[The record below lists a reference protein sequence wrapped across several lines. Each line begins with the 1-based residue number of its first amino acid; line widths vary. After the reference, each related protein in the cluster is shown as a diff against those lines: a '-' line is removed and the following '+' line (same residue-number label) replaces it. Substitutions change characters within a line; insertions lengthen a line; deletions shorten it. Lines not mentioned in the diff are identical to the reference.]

1 MCGIAVLVAKTNQS
15 RSMKKELDEM
25 LDIMQHRGPDG
36 RGSVHLPS
44 VDIGMVRLAIVDLEN
59 GIQPIWN
66 EDHTMALVCNG
77 EIYNSQAL
85 RSSLTADGHQFKTH
99 SDIEVVLHLYEEMGE
114 RCLNR
119 LEGIYA
125 LAIWNEERKTLFVA
139 RDRMGVK
146 PLYYAD
152 IGSHWAFASELR
164 ALAAL
169 DGAAKEI
176 EHSAL
181 MAYHALRFTPGEQ
194 TLYQGIRRLLPAHYA
209 QVTSGIFRTDPYWK
223 PTFSQSELSENS
235 GKEDFSPK
243 RLREVMFAAVKSQFA
258 PEVNSAVLL
267 SGGLDSSALLA
278 MRRELSGGQPDI
290 AITIAFERPTS
301 GAKRVEYSEV
311 GCAARVARTYQAE
324 HIVGVV
330 NARDALDALP
340 RIIADLDEPI
350 ADPTAIPLWFA
361 TKTAHAN
368 GCKVVYS
375 GEGLDELFA
384 GYQVYG
390 HERWM
395 RALNRVP
402 ETLRRSLL
410 EWLVRNGMPG
420 AGVIGRSLQDI
431 HDWYQGVGGI
441 FTPEERSALLQTTIP
456 RGNPVLVRA
465 DSQMES
471 SDSLSALQR
480 MMLFDLLTWLPDNT
494 LAKSDKISMA
504 HSVELRVPYLDSGI
518 VDFALACPDHQTWN
532 RGGKRIV
539 RQALTGVVPSF
550 VIRRRKAGFNIPIS
564 AWLFGEWQEFARES
578 LLSPTAA
585 TRELYGNRAQT
596 LFEAPRARQER
607 AGRLLFALLTLEL
620 WLRQTPLRT
629 EWEST
634 YLIS

>member
-1 MCGIAVLVAKTNQS
+1 MCGIAVLVAKMNQS
-15 RSMKKELDEM
+15 RSMKKELEKM

-36 RGSVHLPS
+36 RGSVYLPG
-44 VDIGMVRLAIVDLEN
+44 VDMGMVRLAIVDIES
-59 GIQPIWN
+59 GAQPIWN

-77 EIYNSQAL
+77 EIYNSTAL
-85 RSSLTADGHQFKTH
+85 RSTLIANGHQFKTH
-99 SDIEVVLHLYEEMGE
+99 SDVEVVLHLYEEMGE

-125 LAIWNEERKTLFVA
+125 LAIWNDQRKALFVA

-164 ALAAL
+164 ALVSL
-169 DGAAKEI
+169 DGVAKEI
-176 EHSAL
+176 EDSAL
-181 MAYHALRFTPGEQ
+181 MAYHAFRFTPHEQ
-194 TLYQGIRRLLPAHYA
+194 TLYRSIRRIRPAHFA
-209 QVTSGIFRTDPYWK
+209 QVNLGVLQIDAYWK
-223 PTFSQSELSENS
+223 PTFSPTELPVDSRE
-235 GKEDFSPK
+235 EDFSPK
-243 RLREVMFAAVKSQFA
+243 RLREAMFTAVKDQFA

-278 MRRELSGGQPDI
+278 MRRAISGGKQDI
-290 AITIAFERPTS
+290 AITVAFERPAS
-301 GAKRVEYSEV
+301 GGRRVEYTEV
-311 GCAARVARTYQAE
+311 EHASSVARTFQAE

-330 NARDALDALP
+330 NARDALEALP
-340 RIIADLDEPI
+340 QIIADLDEPI

-361 TKTAHAN
+361 TRLAHAN

-384 GYQVYG
+384 GYKVYG

-395 RALNRVP
+395 RALDRVP

-410 EWLVRNGMPG
+410 EWLVRKGLPG
-420 AGVIGRSLQDI
+420 TGVIGRSLQDI
-431 HDWYQGVGGI
+431 NDWYQGVGGI
-441 FTPEERSALLQTTIP
+441 FTPEERSTLLQTAVAKDD
-456 RGNPVLVRA
+456 PVPARA
-465 DSQMES
+465 GSLMGS
-471 SDSLSALQR
+471 TDSLSALQR

-504 HSVELRVPYLDSGI
+504 HSVELRVPYLDSRI
-518 VDFALACPDHQTWN
+518 VDFALSSPDHKTWDG
-532 RGGKRIV
+532 GGKKIV

-550 VIRRRKAGFNIPIS
+550 VLRRRKAGFNVPIS
-564 AWLFGEWQEFARES
+564 AWLFGEWQEFAREV
-578 LLSPTAA
+578 LLSPNAA
-585 TRELYGNRAQT
+585 TRELYGNRPHT
-596 LFEAPRARQER
+596 LFDAPKARQER

-620 WLRQTPLRT
+620 WLQQTPLHTAWRP
-629 EWEST
+629 T

>member
-1 MCGIAVLVAKTNQS
+1 MCGIALLVAKTSQG
-15 RSMKKELDEM
+15 RSMKKELEEM

-36 RGSVHLPS
+36 RESVYLPG
-44 VDIGMVRLAIVDLEN
+44 VDIGMVRLAIVDLES
-59 GIQPIWN
+59 GAQPLWN

-77 EIYNSQAL
+77 EIYNSTTL
-85 RSSLTADGHQFKTH
+85 RSRLIADGHQFKTH
-99 SDIEVVLHLYEEMGE
+99 SDVEVVLHLYEEMGE
-114 RCLNR
+114 RCLNQ

-169 DGAAKEI
+169 DGVAKEI
-176 EHSAL
+176 EDSAL
-181 MAYHALRFTPGEQ
+181 MAYHALRFTPREQ
-194 TLYQGIRRLLPAHYA
+194 TLYRSIRRILPAHYA
-209 QVTSGIFRTDPYWK
+209 QVNAGIFRIAPYWK
-223 PTFSQSELSENS
+223 PTFSPIGFPESS
-235 GKEDFSPK
+235 GTEDFSPK
-243 RLREVMFAAVKSQFA
+243 RLREVMFAAVQSQFA

-267 SGGLDSSALLA
+267 SGGLDSTALLA
-278 MRRELSGGQPDI
+278 MRRELSGGKPDI
-290 AITIAFERPTS
+290 AITVAFERPVS
-301 GAKRVEYSEV
+301 GASRVEYSEV
-311 GCAARVARTYQAE
+311 EHAARVARTYQAE

-330 NARDALDALP
+330 NARDALEALP
-340 RIIADLDEPI
+340 QIIADLDEPI

-361 TKTAHAN
+361 TRIAHAN
-368 GCKVVYS
+368 DCKVVYS

-410 EWLVRNGMPG
+410 EWLVRKGMPG

-441 FTPEERSALLQTTIP
+441 FTPEERSVLLQTTISKGDP
-456 RGNPVLVRA
+456 IFAHAG
-465 DSQMES
+465 SQMES

-504 HSVELRVPYLDSGI
+504 HSVELRVPYLDSRI
-518 VDFALACPDHQTWN
+518 VDFALACPDHKTWS

-550 VIRRRKAGFNIPIS
+550 VVRRRKAGFNVPIS
-564 AWLFGEWQEFARES
+564 AWLFGEWQEFAREM
-578 LLSPTAA
+578 LLSPHAA
-585 TRELYGNRAQT
+585 TRDLYGNRIHA
-596 LFEAPRARQER
+596 LFEAPRDRQER

-629 EWEST
+629 QWEPT